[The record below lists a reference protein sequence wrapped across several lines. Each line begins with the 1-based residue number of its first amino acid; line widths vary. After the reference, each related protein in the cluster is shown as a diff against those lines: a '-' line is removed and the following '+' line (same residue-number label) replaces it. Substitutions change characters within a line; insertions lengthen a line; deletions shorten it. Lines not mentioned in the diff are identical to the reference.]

1 MMKLPAVNY
10 ASPFSVEEACS
21 LLSDDEDSKVI
32 AGGQSLL
39 PVMAM
44 RLAHPSI
51 LIDLAKIPGL
61 ADIEESGGYMRLGA
75 SVTHAMILRS
85 PLVAKNLPM
94 MSAAGKHIAHPQI
107 RNRGTLGGAL
117 AHGDAAGEWPLVLL
131 ALDGMVEVQSVR
143 GKRTIE
149 ADDLF
154 VGPYMTSLAP
164 DEIITDVWIPST
176 PKAWGYGEFAR
187 RAGDYGLANIA
198 VVLPTEGDGISD
210 ARVAIGGC
218 VGKIQ
223 RVTAAEDALNG
234 SEVSPDLA
242 KHAAEV
248 GASGLSY
255 ISDMHGSADY
265 RRGLVQELLRRTIV
279 EAGERI

>member
-1 MMKLPAVNY
+1 MKLPAINY
-10 ASPFSVEEACS
+10 ASPSSMEEACD
-21 LLSDDEDSKVI
+21 LLSNDEDSKII

-44 RLAHPSI
+44 RLAQPSV

-61 ADIEESGGYMRLGA
+61 DEIEESGNFMRFGPTT
-75 SVTHAMILRS
+75 THTAILSS
-85 PLVAKNLPM
+85 PLVAKNLPL
-94 MSAAGKHIAHPQI
+94 MSAAGKYIAHPQI

-149 ADDLF
+149 ADELF
-154 VGPYMTSLAP
+154 VGPYMTSLAA
-164 DEIITDVWIPST
+164 DEIITDVWIPFRPS
-176 PKAWGYGEFAR
+176 AWGYGEFAR

-198 VVLPTEGDGISD
+198 VVLPTEDTGISG
-210 ARVAIGGC
+210 ARIAVGGS

-223 RVTAAEDALNG
+223 RVTAAEEVLNG
-234 SEVSPDLA
+234 SQVSPELA
-242 KHAAEV
+242 NQAAEA
-248 GASGLSY
+248 GASELSY
-255 ISDMHGSADY
+255 IADMHGSAEY